1 MMIGIDFGTTN
12 SGVAVWTPRGTAMIE
27 IAGQQDTLPSVVA
40 QTDKG
45 FLRGREALTQL
56 DENPD
61 YTFRNIKRYLG
72 RDFDEQEHSDYQLA
86 EGPDGKVW
94 WRGRHGLI
102 SGPGLVSELFKSLL
116 IAAESHLKVKPTGAV
131 IAVPVEFLQSQKD
144 AVREAAGLVGLERVE
159 MLEEPYA
166 AAMAY
171 GFTSLDDTF
180 KRVGIYDL
188 GGGTFDATI
197 LHLKKGMTSPVGMSG
212 IGFLGGADFDARIV
226 EHCADKFF
234 AEHGIDL
241 RSKPHCMVRLVKE
254 CEEAKRRL
262 SDTTETTIHLPQLVL
277 TEEKGLLTLK
287 QKLKRS
293 ELEDMTKDLVARTV
307 TCLKDALVQ
316 ADLTKKEIEHV
327 LLVGGQSRMPLIHA
341 VLSKFFGP
349 EKLVTGPRPE
359 HAVAL
364 GAAIQAAEI
373 EGRKAKSVLERIAPQ
388 SIGITRFGGEFVPVI
403 KRGEKYPVRKTAELC
418 TVKDG
423 QALLGLEITQ
433 GEAVAAEDNERLVF
447 HQIPAEALPAGD
459 LTVTVT
465 LDVDAGGQLSVMAGE
480 DIILGLKDQAA

>member
-12 SGVAVWTPRGTAMIE
+12 SGVAVWTPRGTTMIE

-45 FLRGREALTQL
+45 FVTGRYALTQT

-61 YTFRNIKRYLG
+61 FTFRNIKRYLG
-72 RDFDEQEHSDYQLA
+72 REFDEQEHSHFQLA

-94 WRGRHGLI
+94 WRGRDGLI
-102 SGPGLVSELFKSLL
+102 SGPTLVAEILKSLL
-116 IAAESHLKVKPTGAV
+116 IAAESHLKVKPSGAV
-131 IAVPVEFLQSQKD
+131 IAVPVDCTQAQKD
-144 AVREAAGLVGLERVE
+144 AVREAARLVGLERVE
-159 MLEEPYA
+159 LFEEPYA
-166 AAMAY
+166 AAVAY
-171 GFTSLDDTF
+171 GVTALDDKFT
-180 KRVGIYDL
+180 RVVIYDL
-188 GGGTFDATI
+188 GGGTFDVTV
-197 LHLKKGMTSPVGMSG
+197 LHMKNGVTSPAGMNG

-226 EHCADKFF
+226 EDCADKFF

-241 RSKPHCMVRLVKE
+241 RGKPHCMVRLVKE
-254 CEEAKRRL
+254 AEEAKRRL
-262 SDTTETTIHLPQLVL
+262 SDVTETIIHLPQLVL
-277 TEEKGLLTLK
+277 TDDKGLLTLK

-293 ELEDMTKDLVARTV
+293 ELEAMTKDLVASTV
-307 TCLKDALVQ
+307 TCLTEALKQ
-316 ADLTKKEIEHV
+316 ADLSKKEIEHV
-327 LLVGGQSRMPLIHA
+327 LLVGGQSRMPLIHS
-341 VLSKFFGP
+341 VLSRFFGP
-349 EKLVTGPRPE
+349 DKLVTGPRPE

-373 EGRKAKSVLERIAPQ
+373 EGRKAKSVLERIAPA

-423 QALLGLEITQ
+423 QAILGLEITQ

-447 HQIPAEALPAGD
+447 YQIGAEALPAGE

-465 LDVDAGGQLSVMAGE
+465 LDVDAGGQLSVMAGDE
-480 DIILGLKDQAA
+480 VIIGLKDKAA